1 MKSRLIPTVLCLLA
15 ATGAA
20 AQIPGRAPSPNDTL
34 RSTQVVGN
42 GKVAFRVYAPEAAA
56 VTMSGDLAESNPLVM
71 TRSANG
77 VWEAVMDNIQ
87 PGVYRY
93 YFNIDGVKT
102 LDPKSEQAIETYSLL
117 KYSPEGDEFF
127 ALKDVPHGALSQR
140 YYHSESAGTIR
151 RAHIW
156 TPSGYEKMTSGLPVL
171 YLIHGGGDTD
181 KGWSELG
188 AANLILD
195 NLYAEGKIEPMI
207 VVMPDGHIDTEVFV
221 EDLCHDLIPFVEET
235 YNVIP
240 DSAHRALSGLSN
252 GGIQTMMTILEHHD
266 MFDSYIIMSSGWFAN
281 NKEVF
286 ASNVE
291 RLKDIA
297 TDFNKHV
304 KLLIFSQGG
313 PEDIAYGNGKA
324 TTDAFRN
331 CGIDFDYYE
340 APGGH
345 TWYTWRYNLR
355 DFAPKLFKF

>member
-1 MKSRLIPTVLCLLA
+1 MKLRQITTTLCLLA
-15 ATGAA
+15 GTIAS
-20 AQIPGRAPSPNDTL
+20 AQIPGRISSPYDTL
-34 RSTQVVGN
+34 RSTQVFDDGR
-42 GKVAFRVYAPEAAA
+42 VAFRVYAPEART
-56 VTMSGDLAESNPLVM
+56 VTLSGDLAERAPFKM
-71 TRSANG
+71 TRKTNG
-77 VWEAVMDNIQ
+77 VWEAVMHNIE

-102 LDPKSEQAIETYSLL
+102 LDPKSAQAIETYSLL

-140 YYHSESAGTIR
+140 YYHSAAAGKIR
-151 RAHIW
+151 RAHVW
-156 TPSGYEKMTSGLPVL
+156 TPAGYEKMTAKLPVL

-207 VVMPDGHIDTEVFV
+207 VVMPDGHIDSEVFV
-221 EDLCHDLIPFVEET
+221 EDLCHNLIPFVEDT

-240 DSAHRALSGLSN
+240 DSEHRALAGLSN
-252 GGIQTMMTILEHHD
+252 GGIQTMMTILDHHD
-266 MFDSYIIMSSGWFAN
+266 MFDSYIIMSSGWFFS
-281 NKEVF
+281 NKEAF
-286 ASNVE
+286 DSNVE
-291 RLKDIA
+291 RLKKIA
-297 TDFNKHV
+297 PDFNKHV

-313 PEDIAYGNGKA
+313 PEDIAYDNGKA

-331 CGIDFDYYE
+331 CGINFNYYE
-340 APGGH
+340 ASGGH

-355 DFAPKLFKF
+355 DFATKLFKF